1 MPTCSFC
8 DSDATRTKILHKK
21 DNMSVH
27 SCDEH
32 IHEYLTEEAN
42 WHYRRNIVSFRFAL
56 NCCKRAM
63 YAFWIEMYGYR
74 GSLFEMPR
82 SIIEDLFLTCDEAG
96 EWCFPVLVD
105 GKLSARR
112 FRDSCSGPQLDNILD
127 HLNTG
132 FYGLYGSKL
141 DPKK

>member
-8 DSDATRTKILHKK
+8 DSDATRTKLLHKT
-21 DNMSVH
+21 DNVSIH
-27 SCDEH
+27 SCDDH

-56 NCCKRAM
+56 NSCKRAM
-63 YAFWIEMYGYR
+63 YAFWKDVYGYR
-74 GSLFEMPR
+74 GPLFEMPR
-82 SIIEDLFLTCDEAG
+82 SNLEDLFLTCDEAG
-96 EWCFPVLVD
+96 DWCFPMFVD

-132 FYGLYGSKL
+132 FYGCYGSP
-141 DPKK
+141 PKK